1 MCSLGERLV
10 FGITAVYV
18 AYGYRRSVAA
28 SVVIVGDATPIEL
41 SWAREKLARAERDTV
56 DQAAGV

>member
-18 AYGYRRSVAA
+18 AYGCRRSVAS
-28 SVVIVGDATPIEL
+28 SVAIIGDAAPVEL
-41 SWAREKLARAERDTV
+41 SQAREKLARATRDTI
-56 DQAAGV
+56 DKADGV